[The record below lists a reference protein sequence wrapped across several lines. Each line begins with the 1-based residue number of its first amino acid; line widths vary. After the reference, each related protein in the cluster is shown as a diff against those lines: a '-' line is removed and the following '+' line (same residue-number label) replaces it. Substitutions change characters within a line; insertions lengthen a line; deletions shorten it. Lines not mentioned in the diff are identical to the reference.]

1 MPIAVTSMQSVN
13 RLWSDVKDYEGVYEI
28 SNDGLVRRIGKAKSA
43 RVGRILNPSYDAR
56 GYKVVSLWREN
67 KGKTF
72 KIHRLV
78 AVAFVPG
85 DHSLTVNHIDGDKL
99 NNAPTNLEWVT
110 LAENTLHQ
118 HRTGLA
124 SKETCYKPSLIPLE
138 DRAKIRDRV
147 AAGELQKVIAAEYG
161 CSKPLISWICN
172 RARV

>member
-1 MPIAVTSMQSVN
+1 MQSVN

-43 RVGRILNPSYDAR
+43 RVGRILKPAQTER
-56 GYKVVSLWREN
+56 GGYHVVSLWRYN
-67 KGKTF
+67 KGTTRL
-72 KIHRLV
+72 IHRLV
-78 AVAFVPG
+78 AIAFVEG
-85 DHSLTVNHIDGDKL
+85 DHSLTVNHKDGNKL
-99 NNAPTNLEWVT
+99 NNRAENLEWVT
-110 LAENTLHQ
+110 LEENTLHA

-172 RARV
+172 KARV